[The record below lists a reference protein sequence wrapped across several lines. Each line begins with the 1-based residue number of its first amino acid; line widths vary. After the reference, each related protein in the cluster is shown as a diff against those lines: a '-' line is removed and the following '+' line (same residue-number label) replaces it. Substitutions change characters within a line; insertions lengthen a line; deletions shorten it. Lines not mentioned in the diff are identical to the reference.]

1 MSTAV
6 PSTDELATT
15 SPHPL
20 PSLDDTAPHLVTS
33 LGLLIDEYGA
43 RGVLTT
49 LLQMRPGC
57 GAGLTP
63 PTDPPSTAAGGF
75 DTDVPRPPVTT
86 RVDRFHLT
94 RAVIEA
100 SSTFATLLNI
110 GVDDESE
117 SRAVVVD
124 LRDACTALLADPR

>member
-6 PSTDELATT
+6 PSTDELATQGGC
-15 SPHPL
+15 PAP
-20 PSLDDTAPHLVTS
+20 PDPNQVPHLVTS

-63 PTDPPSTAAGGF
+63 PTDPSSVSPLF
-75 DTDVPRPPVTT
+75 DVDVPRPPVTT